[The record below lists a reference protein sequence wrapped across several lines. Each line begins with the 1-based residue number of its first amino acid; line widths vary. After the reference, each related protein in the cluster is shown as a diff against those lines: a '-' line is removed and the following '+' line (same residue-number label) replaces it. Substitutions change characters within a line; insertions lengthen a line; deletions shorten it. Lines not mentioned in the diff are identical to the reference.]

1 MMVGHISNGSEPYV
15 RPLTEEE
22 KQLFAELVAKSGRR
36 FLAAMADQAINS
48 IEESEEFAESKLQA
62 VPPDEHPVVPEL
74 ESSRSL
80 MPVRNLKFQSPQVAM
95 SLHRRVRSL
104 LVQFLLPALVC
115 AIVFLLVLNFYPLV
129 GSSLPPSARQT
140 DGLISLAPN
149 QPKIEIATPASASG
163 TTGAAA
169 HDSPVRSEVE
179 ALPATQVLAEP
190 DPAIPA
196 RPQISEKV
204 QPTVRKPTAQ
214 ASSIKKQSQQHR
226 STQLTEPAWSTGPAW
241 SRNADSFVTFLFF
254 GRVN

>member
-48 IEESEEFAESKLQA
+48 IEESEEFAESKVQA
-62 VPPDEHPVVPEL
+62 VSPNEHPPVPEL

-80 MPVRNLKFQSPQVAM
+80 MPVRNLEFRSPQVAM
-95 SLHRRVRSL
+95 SLHRRARRL
-104 LVQFLLPALVC
+104 LVQFVLPALVC

-129 GSSLPPSARQT
+129 GSSLPGSARQT
-140 DGLISLAPN
+140 ETLIFLASNPP
-149 QPKIEIATPASASG
+149 QIAIPTPAAEN
-163 TTGAAA
+163 TGSAA

-190 DPAIPA
+190 DPAIPEP
-196 RPQISEKV
+196 PQISENV
-204 QPTVRKPTAQ
+204 QPTVRKRTTQ
-214 ASSIKKQSQQHR
+214 ASPIKKQSHQHR

-241 SRNADSFVTFLFF
+241 SRNADTFVTFLFF